1 MSRAIASLI
10 RVVLQEIFPSV
21 AFSWNILLMRHIQL
35 NVLSRLWPDQIPAYC
50 NRNLCNVR

>member
-35 NVLSRLWPDQIPAYC
+35 NVLSRLWPDQIPVYC
-50 NRNLCNVR
+50 DRNLCNVR